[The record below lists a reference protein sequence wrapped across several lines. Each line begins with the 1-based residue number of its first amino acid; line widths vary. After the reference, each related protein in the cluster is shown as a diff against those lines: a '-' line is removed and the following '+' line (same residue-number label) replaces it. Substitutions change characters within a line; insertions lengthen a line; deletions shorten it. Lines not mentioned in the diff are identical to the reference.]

1 MPDPS
6 VRVEGWSGG
15 EREAGTFYSLRE
27 WMIWLL
33 FSAIQH
39 ERDSKN
45 MQLLLHGILVCLQDI
60 GQWFHTQMYVLSVAC
75 PVHIHVCAVLYEN
88 AVAKMAEDAEGE
100 GPAAAQRTEFFSSV
114 DKGLHCFFFPFFI
127 C

>member
-1 MPDPS
+1 MVSYTDVHAQCGLS
-6 VRVEGWSGG
+6 CVR
-15 EREAGTFYSLRE
+15 
-27 WMIWLL
+27 
-33 FSAIQH
+33 
-39 ERDSKN
+39 
-45 MQLLLHGILVCLQDI
+45 
-60 GQWFHTQMYVLSVAC
+60 
-75 PVHIHVCAVLYEN
+75 VCAVLYEN